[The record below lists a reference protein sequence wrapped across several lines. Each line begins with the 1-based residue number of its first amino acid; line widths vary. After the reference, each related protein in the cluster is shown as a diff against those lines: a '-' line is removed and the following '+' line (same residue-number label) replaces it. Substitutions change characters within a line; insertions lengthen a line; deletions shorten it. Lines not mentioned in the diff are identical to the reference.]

1 MRLGTLAGCFTR
13 IEEIVV
19 FSLLMYINMNPM
31 FDVDAFLVGINN
43 ETMSIVEKPI
53 SYTFKD
59 KFEI

>member
-1 MRLGTLAGCFTR
+1 
-13 IEEIVV
+13 
-19 FSLLMYINMNPM
+19 MNPM